1 MTRPNVRGA
10 FVRGCRRVLLCERR
24 SELDALCKGFTFD
37 GHMEL
42 SLQVSD
48 GRRRDL
54 GGCYKITDAAVTA
67 VAAACPQLTS
77 LDLGGCCK
85 ITDVAVTARAAERA
99 NSVRGAV
106 VCHSHGL
113 AAVPGQRG
121 VRRHQLRRD
130 PGGLGRRQRQ
140 GDAALAAARAVRVA
154 GSRRGSKCDAGEE
167 ARRRARGKGAQAEA
181 ISTRACREGRLPV
194 CVRWCSS
201 TQTRGSS
208 GSAGVTLRSN
218 HNYSRTCVRLM
229 PSARILFILKLAS
242 RSS

>member
-1 MTRPNVRGA
+1 MTRPDVRGA

-24 SELDALCKGFTFD
+24 SELEALCKGFTFD

-106 VCHSHGL
+106 VRHSHGL
-113 AAVPGQRG
+113 GYTGYSSVWQLWNENENREMTLPEIASGCGTKQRIAV
-121 VRRHQLRRD
+121 
-130 PGGLGRRQRQ
+130 GG
-140 GDAALAAARAVRVA
+140 
-154 GSRRGSKCDAGEE
+154 GSRH
-167 ARRRARGKGAQAEA
+167 RRRCGAG
-181 ISTRACREGRLPV
+181 GRLPAPPPEV
-194 CVRWCSS
+194 GTPPAFPTCSAPPPVS
-201 TQTRGSS
+201 AARSKS
-208 GSAGVTLRSN
+208 GN
-218 HNYSRTCVRLM
+218 
-229 PSARILFILKLAS
+229 
-242 RSS
+242 

>member
-10 FVRGCRRVLLCERR
+10 FVRGCRCVLLCERR
-24 SELDALCKGFTFD
+24 SELEALCKGFTFD

-113 AAVPGQRG
+113 AAVPGQLWSVAAGNVANKDAIREA
-121 VRRHQLRRD
+121 
-130 PGGLGRRQRQ
+130 GGIPPLV
-140 GDAALAAARAVRVA
+140 ALAQDGTEVQKEIAARALWYLLFGVGQHIDIRKAIVA
-154 GSRRGSKCDAGEE
+154 AGGI
-167 ARRRARGKGAQAEA
+167 A
-181 ISTRACREGRLPV
+181 P
-194 CVRWCSS
+194 
-201 TQTRGSS
+201 
-208 GSAGVTLRSN
+208 
-218 HNYSRTCVRLM
+218 
-229 PSARILFILKLAS
+229 LAL
-242 RSS
+242 